1 MYLHVERKCF
11 LSSYLLT
18 CLFLSR
24 LLIKYEIDIHVRY
37 NLQYNYRSVLFM
49 VNTFY
54 QKQIEKEVQY
64 PIFDL

>member
-1 MYLHVERKCF
+1 MF
-11 LSSYLLT
+11 LIFLLT